1 MTKWEYDCMTA
12 EIMSLRDENE
22 KLKNTLGEIAKQLLN
37 IIGDIK

>member
-1 MTKWEYDCMTA
+1 MTQREYDCMTA

-22 KLKNTLGEIAKQLLN
+22 KLKETLGEITKQLLN